1 MGLIDEVRM
10 SSVARPANA
19 MQLIDPNPVVLT
31 QPVGD
36 TLAVGQPASLSVTA
50 AGAPQLTYQWRLDG
64 SPLEGATQNVYS
76 IGAAQFTNAGS
87 YDVVITNSYNSVTS
101 DVATLSVRTPVNLTW
116 VGFTDWDIANVNWD
130 TTPIRWLTSPMRKGT
145 MCSSTARATHL

>member
-19 MQLIDPNPVVLT
+19 MQLMTLIPLCSRKI
-31 QPVGD
+31 GD

-87 YDVVITNSYNSVTS
+87 YDVVITNSQFGHQRRCHIERPYTRES
-101 DVATLSVRTPVNLTW
+101 
-116 VGFTDWDIANVNWD
+116 
-130 TTPIRWLTSPMRKGT
+130 
-145 MCSSTARATHL
+145 HLGRLHGLGHRQRQLGHERRYGG